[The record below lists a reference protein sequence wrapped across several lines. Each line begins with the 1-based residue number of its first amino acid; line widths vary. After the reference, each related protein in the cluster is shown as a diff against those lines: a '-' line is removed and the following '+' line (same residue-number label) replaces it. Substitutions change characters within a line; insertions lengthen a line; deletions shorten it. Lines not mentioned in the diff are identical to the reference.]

1 MPQTRSQRTMSRNAN
16 IHTSANDFN
25 NITKS
30 TMNKIKA
37 ITLTPV
43 GGFIALVF
51 TTVFIHWALV
61 NLYISLCAPPTIMGL
76 MTTMISLGSPVCY
89 FINVTQVEL
98 AKHYISIWGSA
109 GIAMITWIAAKF
121 SVAKKS

>member
-16 IHTSANDFN
+16 IHTPANDFN
-25 NITKS
+25 NITKG

-37 ITLTPV
+37 VTLTPV

-51 TTVFIHWALV
+51 ATVFIHWALV

>member
-1 MPQTRSQRTMSRNAN
+1 MPQTRSQRAMSKTNMNPR
-16 IHTSANDFN
+16 TKDFN

-30 TMNKIKA
+30 TMDKIKA

-51 TTVFIHWALV
+51 ATVFIHWALV
-61 NLYISLCAPPTIMGL
+61 NLYISLCAPPTIKRL
-76 MTTMISLGSPVCY
+76 MTTMISLESTVYY

-109 GIAMITWIAAKF
+109 GIAMIAWIAAKF
-121 SVAKKS
+121 SLAKRD

>member
-1 MPQTRSQRTMSRNAN
+1 MPQTRSQRAISKNTNMNPC
-16 IHTSANDFN
+16 TNDFN

-30 TMNKIKA
+30 TMDKIKA

-51 TTVFIHWALV
+51 ATVFIHWALV

-109 GIAMITWIAAKF
+109 GIAMIAWIAAKF
-121 SVAKKS
+121 SLAKRD